1 MPRHAYL
8 RMVSASLAIYVAL
21 AGAFYTNDANAQV
34 TGATLSGTI
43 TDASGAVIPGVMISI
58 KNRATGGVRNV
69 TADEAGLYT
78 APNLQAGAYDV
89 TAAAPGFNTVSQTN
103 ISLTVGA
110 QQQLNISMK
119 VGDTAQTVEVTEAAP
134 MVQVTSSIISSEVES
149 TTVRELPLN
158 GRDWASL

>member
-21 AGAFYTNDANAQV
+21 AGAFYTKDANAQV

-58 KNRATGGVRNV
+58 KNRDTGVNRNV
-69 TADEAGLYT
+69 AADEAGFYT
-78 APNLQAGAYDV
+78 APNLLAGAYDV

-103 ISLTVGA
+103 LSLAVGA
-110 QQQLNISMK
+110 QQQLNIS
-119 VGDTAQTVEVTEAAP
+119 
-134 MVQVTSSIISSEVES
+134 
-149 TTVRELPLN
+149 
-158 GRDWASL
+158 